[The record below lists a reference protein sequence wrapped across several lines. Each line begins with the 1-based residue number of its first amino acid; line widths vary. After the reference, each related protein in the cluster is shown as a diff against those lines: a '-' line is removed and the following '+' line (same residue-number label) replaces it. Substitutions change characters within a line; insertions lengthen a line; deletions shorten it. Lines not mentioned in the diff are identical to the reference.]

1 MDRPFLL
8 LGTLGAAGLLGG
20 AFFFQWL
27 GWEPCAMCFWQ
38 RWPHGILAGLGAVL
52 LILGWRSV
60 PLLAI
65 GALTAVVSAGL
76 ALYHT
81 GVERAWWPGPASC
94 TGSGDALAG
103 VDGASLL
110 PGAGEPEALVL
121 CDEFTPFLFGLS
133 MANWNFLASLALIA
147 LWTLAARRA

>member
-27 GWEPCAMCFWQ
+27 GWQPCALCFLQ
-38 RWPHGILAGLGAVL
+38 RWPHGILAGLGAL
-52 LILGWRSV
+52 LLVLGWQS
-60 PLLAI
+60 LALHLV
-65 GALTAVVSAGL
+65 GVATAVVSAGL
-76 ALYHT
+76 AIYHS
-81 GVERAWWPGPASC
+81 GVERTWWPGPASC
-94 TGSGDALAG
+94 SGSGNALSG
-103 VDGASLL
+103 VDGAALL
-110 PGAGEPEALVL
+110 PGAGEPVAVVL

-133 MANWNFLASLALIA
+133 MANWNVLASLALIA